1 MSELSNYLSSLNKDG
16 WSLRRIAAE
25 AKKHGHAIDH
35 TTVRKYING
44 EHGVPSAKVLAA
56 LADAFSVDVNT
67 LRELANLGPTGEP
80 FELGPEAAALTGP
93 QRDAI
98 RHLVRVF
105 LDTNQHHHTTTTETP
120 RPQQADYDLAAHEA
134 PNQGAAM
141 RDALDA
147 EQEAGD
153 PGPDGYDGA

>member
-67 LRELANLGPTGEP
+67 LRELSNLGPTGEP

-105 LDTNQHHHTTTTETP
+105 LDTNQHHHTTTETP

-134 PNQGAAM
+134 PNQGAKM

-147 EQEAGD
+147 EQET
-153 PGPDGYDGA
+153 PEKFYDGDEPA

>member
-1 MSELSNYLSSLNKDG
+1 MSELSDYLNTHRPDG
-16 WSLRRIAAE
+16 MSLRHIQKEAERRGYKLNFSTAGRYLAGDHRKPSEEVLQAFAA
-25 AKKHGHAIDH
+25 
-35 TTVRKYING
+35 V
-44 EHGVPSAKVLAA
+44 
-56 LADAFSVDVNT
+56 FSVDVNT

-105 LDTNQHHHTTTTETP
+105 LDTNQHHHTTPQTP

-134 PNQGAAM
+134 PNQGATM
-141 RDALDA
+141 RDRLDA
-147 EQEAGD
+147 EQEA
-153 PGPDGYDGA
+153 PGFIPNDDEIA

>member
-1 MSELSNYLSSLNKDG
+1 MSELSDYLNTHRPDG
-16 WSLRRIAAE
+16 MSLRHIQKEAERRGHKLNFSTAGRYLAGDHRKPSEEVLQAFAA
-25 AKKHGHAIDH
+25 
-35 TTVRKYING
+35 V
-44 EHGVPSAKVLAA
+44 
-56 LADAFSVDVNT
+56 FSVDVNT

-105 LDTNQHHHTTTTETP
+105 LDTNQHHHTTTETP

-141 RDALDA
+141 RDKLDHEA
-147 EQEAGD
+147 EAPETF
-153 PGPDGYDGA
+153 YDGDDAA